1 MICTIGFASGLD
13 NKGLSMD
20 TLIESILSRLREIFD
35 PILIGDKIV
44 DFSINLAVALITF
57 GAFYLLWLAARA
69 ILNAVMKR
77 SELDETSRAFARTI
91 LQYSILL
98 TGLFNALSAMN
109 IDTAGLLASLGIV
122 GITIGFAAR
131 DAFSN
136 LISGV
141 LIYLD
146 RPFVIGD
153 LVEIGEYY
161 GEVNQI
167 TLRSTRI
174 VTSDGKMLAVP
185 NTEMINKT
193 VTSYTNFPHLRLDIQ
208 ATVGVEED
216 INKVRQVLLDVIEG
230 DPDFMDQPPARV
242 IVTQLNDYNVA
253 VELQAWIGNE
263 RVHISKRSELREKVF
278 LALTEAQIEMPFE
291 TIKLTPLKV
300 KLEDR

>member
-1 MICTIGFASGLD
+1 MNELFDTILA
-13 NKGLSMD
+13 
-20 TLIESILSRLREIFD
+20 RLQEIFN
-35 PILIGDKIV
+35 PEVLGSKIV
-44 DFSINLAVALITF
+44 DLSINLIVALVTF
-57 GAFYLLWLAARA
+57 GAFYLLWLLARVM
-69 ILNAVMKR
+69 LNAFMKR

-91 LQYSILL
+91 LKYTILL

-109 IDTAGLLASLGIV
+109 VDTAGLLASLGIV

-153 LVEIGEYY
+153 LVEIGDYY
-161 GEVNQI
+161 GEVDQI
-167 TLRSTRI
+167 TLRSTRV

-193 VTSYTNFPHLRLDIQ
+193 VTSYTNFPHLRLDIE

-216 INKVRQVLLDVIEG
+216 VDLVRRTLLGVIQG
-230 DPDFMDQPPARV
+230 DPDFMDTPPARV
-242 IVTQLNDYNVA
+242 IVTQLNDYNIA
-253 VELQAWIGNE
+253 VELQAWIKDE
-263 RVHISKRSELREKVF
+263 RTHIAKRSEMREKVF
-278 LALTEAQIEMPFE
+278 NALSEAQVEMPFE

-300 KLEDR
+300 RLEDQ

>member
-1 MICTIGFASGLD
+1 MNELLEA
-13 NKGLSMD
+13 
-20 TLIESILSRLREIFD
+20 ILNRLLEIFD
-35 PILIGDKIV
+35 PTAIGDKVV
-44 DFSINLAVALITF
+44 DVLINLVVALVTF
-57 GAFYLLWLAARA
+57 GAFYLLWLIARA
-69 ILNAVMKR
+69 IFNPVMKR
-77 SELDETSRAFARTI
+77 SELDETSQAFARTI
-91 LQYSILL
+91 LKYSILL
-98 TGLFNALSAMN
+98 TGLFNALSAMH

-161 GEVNQI
+161 GEVEQI

-216 INKVRQVLLDVIEG
+216 IDSVRRILLGIIKE
-230 DPDFMDQPPARV
+230 DPDVMDQPPARV

-253 VELQAWIGNE
+253 VELQAWIADE
-263 RVHISKRSELREKVF
+263 RIHVSKRSELREKVF
-278 LALTEAQIEMPFE
+278 QALTEAQVEMPFE

-300 KLEDR
+300 KLEDQ

>member
-1 MICTIGFASGLD
+1 MNELFDTILA
-13 NKGLSMD
+13 
-20 TLIESILSRLREIFD
+20 RLQEIFN
-35 PILIGDKIV
+35 PEVIGSKIV
-44 DFSINLAVALITF
+44 EISINLVVALVTF
-57 GAFYLLWLAARA
+57 GAFYLLWLLARA
-69 ILNAVMKR
+69 LLKMIMKR
-77 SELDETSRAFARTI
+77 SELDETSQAFARTI

-141 LIYLD
+141 MIYLD

-161 GEVNQI
+161 GEVAEI
-167 TLRSTRI
+167 TLRSTRV

-193 VTSYTNFPHLRLDIQ
+193 VTSYTNFPHLRLDIE

-216 INKVRQVLLDVIEG
+216 LDRVRQILLKVIEG
-230 DPDFMDQPPARV
+230 DSAFMDTPPPRV

-253 VELQAWIGNE
+253 VELQAWIEDE
-263 RVHISKRSELREKVF
+263 RAHVNIRSELREKVF
-278 LALTEAQIEMPFE
+278 NALTREGVDMPYE

-300 KLEDR
+300 RLQDQ

>member
-1 MICTIGFASGLD
+1 MNELFT
-13 NKGLSMD
+13 
-20 TLIESILSRLREIFD
+20 SITSRLQEIFN
-35 PILIGDKIV
+35 PQALGGKIV
-44 DFSINLAVALITF
+44 EVSINLIVALVTF
-57 GAFYLLWLAARA
+57 GAFYLLWLLARI
-69 ILNAVMKR
+69 ILNAVTKR
-77 SELDETSRAFARTI
+77 SELDETSQAFARTI

-109 IDTAGLLASLGIV
+109 VDTAGLLASLGIV

-153 LVEIGEYY
+153 LVEIGDYY

-167 TLRSTRI
+167 TLRSTRV

-193 VTSYTNFPHLRLDIQ
+193 VTSYTNFPHMRLDIQ
-208 ATVGVEED
+208 ATVGVAESID
-216 INKVRQVLLDVIEG
+216 NVRAILLDLIEG
-230 DPDFMDQPPARV
+230 DPDFMEVPAPRV

-253 VELQAWIGNE
+253 VELQAWIDDE
-263 RVHISKRSELREKVF
+263 RNHVAKRADLREKVF
-278 LALTEAQIEMPFE
+278 NALTAAQVDMPFQ
-291 TIKLTPLKV
+291 TISLNPLKV
-300 KLEDR
+300 DLQGGKS

>member
-1 MICTIGFASGLD
+1 MTELFS
-13 NKGLSMD
+13 
-20 TLIESILSRLREIFD
+20 SILVRLQEIFN
-35 PILIGDKIV
+35 PQNLGGKIV
-44 DFSINLAVALITF
+44 EVSINLIVALVTF
-57 GAFYLLWLAARA
+57 GAFYLIWLVSRA
-69 ILNAVMKR
+69 LVNAVMKR
-77 SELDETSRAFARTI
+77 SELDETSQAFARTI

-153 LVEIGEYY
+153 LVEIGDYY

-167 TLRSTRI
+167 TLRSTRV

-208 ATVGVEED
+208 VTIGVGESID
-216 INKVRQVLLDVIEG
+216 KVRSILLGIVEN
-230 DPDFMDQPPARV
+230 DPDFLGEPPARV

-253 VELQAWIGNE
+253 VELQAWIGDE
-263 RVHISKRSELREKVF
+263 RSHVAKRAELREKVF
-278 LALTEAQIEMPFE
+278 NTLTEAKVDMPFE
-291 TIKLTPLKV
+291 TISLNPLQVDVLDKQS
-300 KLEDR
+300 

>member
-1 MICTIGFASGLD
+1 MTELF
-13 NKGLSMD
+13 N
-20 TLIESILSRLREIFD
+20 SIVVRLQEVFN
-35 PILIGDKIV
+35 PQNMGEKIV
-44 DFSINLAVALITF
+44 EGSINLIVALVTF
-57 GAFYLLWLAARA
+57 GAFYLIWLIARS
-69 ILNAVMKR
+69 LVNAVMER
-77 SELDETSRAFARTI
+77 SELDETSQAFTRTI

-153 LVEIGEYY
+153 LVEIGDYY

-167 TLRSTRI
+167 TLRSTRV

-208 ATVGVEED
+208 ATIGVGESID
-216 INKVRQVLLDVIEG
+216 KVRNILLGIVEN
-230 DPDFMDQPPARV
+230 DPEFMSEPPARV

-253 VELQAWIGNE
+253 VELQVWIDDE
-263 RVHISKRSELREKVF
+263 RSHVAIRAELREKVF
-278 LALTEAQIEMPFE
+278 NALTEAKVDMPFE
-291 TIKLTPLKV
+291 TISLNPLQV
-300 KLEDR
+300 DVLDRQS

>member
-1 MICTIGFASGLD
+1 
-13 NKGLSMD
+13 
-20 TLIESILSRLREIFD
+20 
-35 PILIGDKIV
+35 
-44 DFSINLAVALITF
+44 
-57 GAFYLLWLAARA
+57 
-69 ILNAVMKR
+69 MKR
-77 SELDETSRAFARTI
+77 SELDETSQAFARTI

-98 TGLFNALSAMN
+98 TGLFQALSAMN

-216 INKVRQVLLDVIEG
+216 LDRVRQILLGVIEK
-230 DPDFMDQPPARV
+230 DPDFMDDPPARV

-253 VELQAWIGNE
+253 EELQAWIDNE
-263 RVHISKRSELREKVF
+263 RVHVSKRSDLREKVF
-278 LALTEAQIEMPFE
+278 QTLTEAQVEMPFE
-291 TIKLTPLKV
+291 TIKLTPLQV
-300 KLEDR
+300 KLEDQ

>member
-1 MICTIGFASGLD
+1 MNELFT
-13 NKGLSMD
+13 
-20 TLIESILSRLREIFD
+20 SIASRLQEIFN
-35 PILIGDKIV
+35 PQALGGKIV
-44 DFSINLAVALITF
+44 EVSINLIVALVTF
-57 GAFYLLWLAARA
+57 GAFYLLWLLARI
-69 ILNAVMKR
+69 ILNAVTKR
-77 SELDETSRAFARTI
+77 SELDETSQAFARTI

-109 IDTAGLLASLGIV
+109 VDTAGLLASLGIV

-153 LVEIGEYY
+153 LVEIGDYY

-167 TLRSTRI
+167 TLRSTRV

-208 ATVGVEED
+208 ATVGGAESID
-216 INKVRQVLLDVIEG
+216 NVRAILLDLIEG
-230 DPDFMDQPPARV
+230 DPDFMEVPAPRV

-253 VELQAWIGNE
+253 VELQAWIDDERNHVGKRADLRE
-263 RVHISKRSELREKVF
+263 RVF
-278 LALTEAQIEMPFE
+278 NALTAAQVDMPFQ
-291 TIKLTPLKV
+291 TISLNPLKV
-300 KLEDR
+300 DLQGGKS